1 MQGRELREREAGNA
15 SKADA
20 REEGRVA
27 KAGERRANR
36 REGRSEGRRAEE
48 RGEEG

>member
-27 KAGERRANR
+27 KAGEEGKQ
-36 REGRSEGRRAEE
+36 EGREV
-48 RGEEG
+48 RGAAG